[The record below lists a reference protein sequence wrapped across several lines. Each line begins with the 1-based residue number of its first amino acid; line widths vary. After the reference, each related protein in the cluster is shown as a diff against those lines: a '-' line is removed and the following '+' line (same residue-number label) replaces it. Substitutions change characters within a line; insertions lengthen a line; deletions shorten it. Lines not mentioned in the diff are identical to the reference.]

1 MIENSNEN
9 YLKPNSPFEPTV
21 QEVKEE
27 NKVIWGR
34 VVAAT
39 IMNIVFI
46 GVTAFTYQGKPGF
59 YFFFLTIGFIGEYL
73 IMKGTW

>member
-1 MIENSNEN
+1 MMEKDNQYS
-9 YLKPNSPFEPTV
+9 LKPNSPFEPDEPGL
-21 QEVKEE
+21 QK
-27 NKVIWGR
+27 KDQVIWGR

-46 GVTAFTYQGKPGF
+46 GVMAFTYQGKPGL

-73 IMKGTW
+73 IMKYTW